1 MDLQKKNTLPAN
13 KSSLLFSKFDEVRAS
28 GGLMPTATLGIGGSG
43 SMDSDDV
50 DHQEFIDCDRLIDC
64 WYKG

>member
-50 DHQEFIDCDRLIDC
+50 DHQEFIDFD
-64 WYKG
+64 